1 MHSDLSQLL
10 IKKKT
15 NQQQKLKKQAANL
28 LNINSILHLRTQY
41 SNRGGGKSL
50 VLPAETE
57 ERVKRRAL
65 SACQDN
71 LRKVVDL
78 ERKLP
83 QMAEFFATGK
93 KDNARQLFSEIKLG
107 EEEVIKA
114 RRLVSQELA
123 EIGAILVSREDFLRF
138 TNLTSEIA
146 DFAEGVAFYLVQ
158 LMEYNWSVPGDIRQE
173 LVKLSGAV
181 LDSVL
186 KLRETMMTLTYGPTK
201 TLEKAK
207 DVEIAER
214 IVDDIYRALV
224 LRVLNSKL
232 DVPVILLLKD
242 VLQMLE
248 NSADK
253 AEDAADAARTLSFIM

>member
-1 MHSDLSQLL
+1 V
-10 IKKKT
+10 
-15 NQQQKLKKQAANL
+15 
-28 LNINSILHLRTQY
+28 
-41 SNRGGGKSL
+41 

-65 SACQDN
+65 NACQDN

-78 ERKLP
+78 ERKIP
-83 QMAEFFATGK
+83 QMAEFFATGEK
-93 KDNARQLFSEIKLG
+93 NGARQLFSEIKLG

-123 EIGAILVSREDFLRF
+123 EIGAILISREDFLRF

-146 DFAEGVAFYLVQ
+146 DFSEGIAFYLVEI
-158 LMEYNWSVPGDIRQE
+158 MEHNWTVPSDIKRDI
-173 LVKLSGAV
+173 VKLSDAV

-186 KLRETMMTLTYGPTK
+186 KLRETMMVLTYGPNK

-207 DVEIAER
+207 DVETAER
-214 IVDDIYRALV
+214 VVDDLYRALAIKV
-224 LRVLNSKL
+224 LSNKL
-232 DVPVILLLKD
+232 DMPVTLLLRD
-242 VLQMLE
+242 VLQLLE